1 MARKKK
7 QVILCADDF
16 GLNENINRAVCQLAA
31 ERRISATSC
40 LTQAGA
46 WAVGAQRLRGL
57 DIDIGLHLNFSE
69 KLGSD
74 DDFHRPLPQ
83 LILRA
88 WLRQLDPAV
97 LVRSI
102 ERQCDLFEQHM
113 KREPDFFDGHQ
124 HVHQFPQIRDALL
137 DVLIRRYD
145 CDDFWVR
152 STAMRNVSL
161 SRGLQWK
168 ARLIALLGS
177 SALRRRLQRI
187 DLPYNAD
194 FAGVYELAG
203 GSARF
208 ELLMQTWLSGADE
221 QIVIMC
227 HPADGIDP
235 TDGISA
241 QRAAEFAFL
250 KSDAFAHLL
259 ATHYCRLVRYP
270 T

>member
-7 QVILCADDF
+7 QITLCADDF
-16 GLNENINRAVCQLAA
+16 GLNENINLAVCELAA
-31 ERRISATSC
+31 AHRISATSC

-46 WAVGAQRLRGL
+46 WPSGAQRLRSL
-57 DIDIGLHLNFSE
+57 DIDIGLHINLTE
-69 KLGSD
+69 KLGPD
-74 DDFHRPLPQ
+74 NDFHRPLSR
-83 LILRA
+83 LIMNA

-97 LVRSI
+97 LARSI
-102 ERQCDLFEQHM
+102 EHQCDLFEQHA
-113 KREPDFFDGHQ
+113 KRTPDFFDGHQ
-124 HVHQFPQIRDALL
+124 HVHQFPQIRDALME
-137 DVLIRRYD
+137 VLIRRYD

-152 STAMRNVSL
+152 STAMRNASL
-161 SRGLQWK
+161 ARGLQWK

-187 DLPYNAD
+187 DFPYNED
-194 FAGVYELAG
+194 FAGVYALTG

-208 ELLMQTWLSGADE
+208 ERNMQAWLAAAGE
-221 QIVIMC
+221 RIVIMC

-235 TDGISA
+235 TDVIGA

-250 KSDAFAHLL
+250 KSDAFADLL

>member
-7 QVILCADDF
+7 QIILCADDF

-31 ERRISATSC
+31 EQRISATSC
-40 LTQAGA
+40 LTQAGT
-46 WAVGAQRLRGL
+46 WATGAQRLRGL
-57 DIDIGLHLNFSE
+57 DIDIGLHINFTE
-69 KLGSD
+69 KLGPD
-74 DDFHRPLPQ
+74 NDFYLPLPR
-83 LILRA
+83 LIANA
-88 WLRQLDPAV
+88 WLRQLDSAV

-113 KREPDFFDGHQ
+113 KRTPDFFDGHQ
-124 HVHQFPQIRDALL
+124 HVHQFPQIRDALM

-152 STAMRNVSL
+152 STAMRNASPA
-161 SRGLQWK
+161 RGLQWK

-187 DLPYNAD
+187 DFPYNDD
-194 FAGVYELAG
+194 FAGVYALAG

-208 ELLMQTWLSGADE
+208 ERHMQAWLAGAAE
-221 QIVIMC
+221 RIVIMC
-227 HPADGIDP
+227 HPADGVDP
-235 TDGISA
+235 ADAIGV
-241 QRAAEFAFL
+241 QRTAEFAFL

-259 ATHYCRLVRYP
+259 ATHASRLVRHP

>member
-16 GLNENINRAVCQLAA
+16 GLNDNINRAVCQLAT

-40 LTQAGA
+40 LTQTGA
-46 WAVGAQRLRGL
+46 WADGAQRLHGL
-57 DIDIGLHLNFSE
+57 DIDIGLHINFTE

-74 DDFHRPLPQ
+74 NVFHRPLSA
-83 LILRA
+83 LIMRA
-88 WLRQLDPAV
+88 WLRQLDPTA
-97 LVRSI
+97 LVHSI

-124 HVHQFPQIRDALL
+124 HVHQFPQIRDALME
-137 DVLIRRYD
+137 VLIRRYD

-152 STAMRNVSL
+152 STAMRHTSL
-161 SRGLQWK
+161 TRGLQLK

-187 DLPYNAD
+187 DFPCNDD
-194 FAGVYELAG
+194 FAGVYALTG

-208 ELLMQTWLSGADE
+208 EQHMQGWLADAGE
-221 QIVIMC
+221 RIVIMC
-227 HPADGIDP
+227 HPADGVDAADAI
-235 TDGISA
+235 GA

-250 KSDAFAHLL
+250 KSEAFVRLL
-259 ATHYCRLVRYP
+259 VANYCRLVRYP